1 MIKKTN
7 SEGMRLMDKYAYLK
21 DLWDYLYMEHPVA
34 PADAI
39 IGFGSHDQ
47 TIASRAAA
55 LFKAGWAPV
64 ILFTGYLGKGTM
76 GIFPKPEAELFAE
89 IAVKEGVPPEAV
101 LIENKA
107 TNTGENI
114 HFAKRMFESKGMAPK
129 KIIAVHKPYMTR
141 RVWAA
146 LQKQWPE
153 VEVVIA
159 PGNPALEDYVAGM
172 LKDGVEESEIIN
184 SLVGD
189 FQRMDVFARLGYQI
203 PQQIPPRIMASYEAL
218 VKLGYDKY
226 IV

>member
-1 MIKKTN
+1 M
-7 SEGMRLMDKYAYLK
+7 MDKYTYLQ
-21 DLWDYLYMEHPVA
+21 DLWDYLYMEHPLQ

-47 TIASRAAA
+47 TIASRAAR
-55 LFKAGWAPV
+55 LFRAGWAPV
-64 ILFTGYLGKGTM
+64 ILFTGYLGKGTL

-89 IAVKEGVPPEAV
+89 IAIKEGVPPEAV

-114 HFAKRMFESKGMAPK
+114 HFARRMFESRGMAPK

-141 RVWAA
+141 RVFAA
-146 LQKQWPE
+146 LAKQWPE
-153 VEVVIA
+153 VEVVVA
-159 PGNPALEDYVAGM
+159 PGNPSLTDYVAGM
-172 LKDGVEESEIIN
+172 LADGVEEEEIIN

-189 FQRMDVFARLGYQI
+189 FQRMDVFAKLDFQI
-203 PQQIPPRIMASYEAL
+203 PQEIPPKAMASYEAL

-226 IV
+226 VV

>member
-1 MIKKTN
+1 M
-7 SEGMRLMDKYAYLK
+7 MDKYACLK
-21 DLWDYLYMEHPVA
+21 DLWDYLYKEDPLQ

-47 TIASRAAA
+47 TIATRAAQ
-55 LFKAGWAPV
+55 LYKAKWAPI

-76 GIFPKPEAELFAE
+76 GVFPKPEAELFAE
-89 IAVKEGVPPEAV
+89 IAMKEGVPSEAI

-114 HFAKRMFESKGMAPK
+114 HFARRMFESKGMAPK
-129 KIIAVHKPYMTR
+129 TLIAVHKPYMTR

-153 VEVVIA
+153 VEVILA
-159 PGNPALEDYVAGM
+159 PGNPSLEDYVAGM
-172 LKDGVEESEIIN
+172 LADGVEESEIIN

-189 FQRMDVFARLGYQI
+189 FQRMDAFAKLGYQI
-203 PQQIPPRIMASYEAL
+203 PQEIPRHTMASYEAL
-218 VKLGYDKY
+218 VKLGYDRY
-226 IV
+226 VV

>member
-1 MIKKTN
+1 
-7 SEGMRLMDKYAYLK
+7 MDKEACLE
-21 DLWDYLYMEHPVA
+21 DLWGYLYMEHPLQL
-34 PADAI
+34 ADAI

-47 TIASRAAA
+47 TIATRAAQ
-55 LFKAGWAPV
+55 LYKAGWAPM

-76 GIFPKPEAELFAE
+76 GVFPKSEAELFAE
-89 IAVKEGVPPEAV
+89 IAMNEGVPPEAI

-114 HFAKRMFESKGMAPK
+114 HFARRMFESRGIAPK
-129 KIIAVHKPYMTR
+129 KIIAVHKPYMSR

-153 VEVVIA
+153 MEVVIA
-159 PGNPALEDYVAGM
+159 PGNPSLEDYMASM
-172 LKDGVEESEIIN
+172 LADGVEEREIIN

-189 FQRMDVFARLGYQI
+189 FQRMDAFAKMGYQI
-203 PQQIPPRIMASYEAL
+203 SQEIPPKTKASYEAL
-218 VKLGYDKY
+218 VKLGYDQY

>member
-1 MIKKTN
+1 
-7 SEGMRLMDKYAYLK
+7 MDKYAYLK
-21 DLWDYLYMEHPVA
+21 DLWDYLYMEHPLA

-39 IGFGSHDQ
+39 VGFGSHDLS
-47 TIASRAAA
+47 IASRAAD

-64 ILFTGYLGKGTM
+64 ILFTGYLGKGTK
-76 GIFPKPEAELFAE
+76 GIFQKPEAELFAE
-89 IAVKEGVPPEAV
+89 IAVREGVPPEAI

-114 HFAKRMFESKGMAPK
+114 HFAKRMFESKGMIPK

-153 VEVVIA
+153 VEVIVA
-159 PGNPALEDYVAGM
+159 PGNPILEDYVAGM
-172 LKDGVEESEIIN
+172 LADGVEEREIIN

-189 FQRMDVFARLGYQI
+189 FQRMDAFARLGYQI
-203 PQQIPPRIMASYEAL
+203 PQKVPLETMASYEAL
-218 VKLGYDKY
+218 LKLGYDKY

>member
-1 MIKKTN
+1 
-7 SEGMRLMDKYAYLK
+7 MDINACLI
-21 DLWDYLYMEHPVA
+21 DLWDYLYMEHPLQK
-34 PADAI
+34 ADAI

-47 TIASRAAA
+47 TIASRAAD
-55 LFKAGWAPV
+55 LYKAGWAPV

-76 GIFPKPEAELFAE
+76 GVFPKPEAELFAE
-89 IAVKEGVPPEAV
+89 IAMKEGVPPKDI

-114 HFAKRMFESKGMAPK
+114 RFAKRMFESRGMAPG

-146 LQKQWPE
+146 LKKQWPE
-153 VEVVIA
+153 VDVIVA
-159 PGNPALEDYVAGM
+159 PGNPSFADYMAGM
-172 LKDGVEESEIIN
+172 LKDGVEEREIIN

-203 PQQIPPRIMASYEAL
+203 PQEIPQKVMASYEEL
-218 VKLGYDKY
+218 VRQGYDKY
-226 IV
+226 VV